1 MADASDPDHAATVSA
16 IEGWPGELVVSAFT
30 AAEAWHLLGIMSE
43 FADATERETL
53 LNLQAEAAGRITHQ
67 RQFC

>member
-1 MADASDPDHAATVSA
+1 MSDKIPKPADTMSQ
-16 IEGWPGELVVSAFT
+16 SAFT

-53 LNLQAEAAGRITHQ
+53 LNLQAEAAGRVTHQ